1 MKRLL
6 VGLYVTRA
14 TAAANGSWTRMDQG
28 VDGEPLTTTG
38 LPIMMG
44 SDSVI
49 WDPRRRHTPGSV
61 PWCCSV

>member
-38 LPIMMG
+38 FPITVY
-44 SDSVI
+44 DSVI
-49 WDPRRRHTPGSV
+49 WDPRRHHILGSV